1 MANINVMTRNKQMA
15 LLVALLLG
23 LAGAGIVAWYI
34 GSPSRAAPGKNQPAK
49 PVPDMTGAVTS
60 TTFGKKVSE
69 SAVADLQHT
78 ASEVDKKLNQFELQ
92 LKKITGE
99 NEVYQKTVQMQNDAL
114 KHLQMQ
120 MDSLRSENHGDTL
133 KLRDD
138 RAEPQLPVGT
148 SLPTSVPPP
157 TAFYPG
163 PPMNQT
169 MASERAQPPPEL
181 STMTVGYSHNS
192 DKHHSLP
199 YIPSGSFAPATVIEG
214 ADANASVTGESAS
227 SPMQFRLTGK
237 VILPNDGEYDLRGCF
252 VTAAA
257 YGDISSERALLRTDR
272 LSCRIHNRI
281 IDQKIKGHV
290 SFMGKNGIRAMP
302 VIRNGK
308 IVGYAFAGGAI
319 DAMGSAMSSV
329 GSTTVG
335 LGSSHSVT
343 SGDVAR
349 AGLGGGTS
357 QAGKTLSEYFIKR
370 AEQYHPVIPVGAG
383 VSVSVVFQEGFQLR
397 YVDGEEAK
405 STRQTPAETSSDNGI
420 TITKEVLNE
429 LKLGDA
435 VGTANPSPA
444 TWK

>member
-181 STMTVGYSHNS
+181 STMTVGYPGM
-192 DKHHSLP
+192 D
-199 YIPSGSFAPATVIEG
+199 
-214 ADANASVTGESAS
+214 D
-227 SPMQFRLTGK
+227 TGK
-237 VILPNDGEYDLRGCF
+237 
-252 VTAAA
+252 
-257 YGDISSERALLRTDR
+257 
-272 LSCRIHNRI
+272 
-281 IDQKIKGHV
+281 
-290 SFMGKNGIRAMP
+290 
-302 VIRNGK
+302 
-308 IVGYAFAGGAI
+308 
-319 DAMGSAMSSV
+319 
-329 GSTTVG
+329 
-335 LGSSHSVT
+335 
-343 SGDVAR
+343 
-349 AGLGGGTS
+349 
-357 QAGKTLSEYFIKR
+357 
-370 AEQYHPVIPVGAG
+370 
-383 VSVSVVFQEGFQLR
+383 
-397 YVDGEEAK
+397 
-405 STRQTPAETSSDNGI
+405 
-420 TITKEVLNE
+420 
-429 LKLGDA
+429 
-435 VGTANPSPA
+435 
-444 TWK
+444 